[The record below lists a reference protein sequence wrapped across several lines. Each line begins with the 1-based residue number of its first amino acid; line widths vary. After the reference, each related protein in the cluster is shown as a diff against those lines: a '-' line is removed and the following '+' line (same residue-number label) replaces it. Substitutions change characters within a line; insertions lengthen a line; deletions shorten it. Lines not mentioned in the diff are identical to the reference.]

1 METAILHYE
10 AFKRFLSSHLA
21 REQANGSRTNA
32 RDKLTRLTKN
42 QFQELST
49 DVYDELTRRIRDSNE
64 APFLPVRDEF
74 HPKRN
79 QARQKLA
86 TLPKSRFKD
95 LASDVYYELER
106 RFPDL
111 KDMDFSQ
118 QRTENQ
124 QPPPPPPPPQQ
135 SYQQQSSQP
144 TYQQSPPPQMNNKNP
159 IQQQKNQNQSDFAS
173 SQAPNKNNIV
183 PEISTLKQEVVDFT
197 IQKPNSK
204 DAEGLPQEYMSPI
217 SPTSHTPTSHTS
229 TSRTQSSA
237 SSVSDFGSRYINSV
251 SSASSRG
258 DQKNRDTANS
268 LKNKNPSIDTLI
280 ADIGG
285 MIEPPLTSAYNN
297 LKKSNSG
304 PTTDSERVI
313 DLQQQL
319 DEQERVNRQQSTK
332 ISQLENDYYK
342 LNEEHLLQQE
352 VSTSSFYKEAP
363 KVDVVNDHGIK
374 PTPDGV
380 IDESKIASYQAAI
393 DNLLR
398 AGRSEDPANVLLAM
412 KSIVISCKDITEEV
426 ELYEKHKGSSIKAE
440 NQEKL
445 TQLKTKLSATLT
457 NLMAAAKNHATG
469 AGLSPVSLLDAA
481 ASHLTVAV
489 VEVAKHLKLKQSL
502 NDGIH
507 QNHQD
512 QNTGKD
518 KKINSIVNGRSRGID
533 TEDLKDFLER
543 QTEAIVQAIQ
553 TLLASIRNGSYGGEI
568 IEKINTVITILL
580 NVIAVCNDSFEENTG
595 TPYRKR
601 GSVLL
606 KDLERCID
614 KMEEMKTLIE
624 KDNEI
629 VSDKG
634 SKQRLAGVAF
644 EIAKF
649 TKELYGLVEND
660 KK

>member
-1 METAILHYE
+1 
-10 AFKRFLSSHLA
+10 
-21 REQANGSRTNA
+21 
-32 RDKLTRLTKN
+32 
-42 QFQELST
+42 
-49 DVYDELTRRIRDSNE
+49 
-64 APFLPVRDEF
+64 
-74 HPKRN
+74 
-79 QARQKLA
+79 
-86 TLPKSRFKD
+86 
-95 LASDVYYELER
+95 
-106 RFPDL
+106 
-111 KDMDFSQ
+111 
-118 QRTENQ
+118 
-124 QPPPPPPPPQQ
+124 
-135 SYQQQSSQP
+135 
-144 TYQQSPPPQMNNKNP
+144 MNNKNP

-204 DAEGLPQEYMSPI
+204 DAGSNPYTLKNNSNSNIDNNKNTSNNSSPLPEGLPQEYMSPI

-285 MIEPPLTSAYNN
+285 MIEPPSTSAYNMNSEIEKIKSNYELKVATLQKKIKDLELEISN

-332 ISQLENDYYK
+332 VSQLENDYYK

-352 VSTSSFYKEAP
+352 RVSDVQKEASKLLEEIQNLSKKNDELTLEIEQNVSNANLLKSEANEWKSKYEKTKTELRNLKATSSFYKEAP

-512 QNTGKD
+512 QNIGKD

-624 KDNEI
+624 RDNEI

-649 TKELYGLVEND
+649 TKELHGLVEND

>member
-1 METAILHYE
+1 
-10 AFKRFLSSHLA
+10 
-21 REQANGSRTNA
+21 
-32 RDKLTRLTKN
+32 
-42 QFQELST
+42 
-49 DVYDELTRRIRDSNE
+49 
-64 APFLPVRDEF
+64 
-74 HPKRN
+74 
-79 QARQKLA
+79 
-86 TLPKSRFKD
+86 
-95 LASDVYYELER
+95 
-106 RFPDL
+106 
-111 KDMDFSQ
+111 
-118 QRTENQ
+118 
-124 QPPPPPPPPQQ
+124 
-135 SYQQQSSQP
+135 
-144 TYQQSPPPQMNNKNP
+144 
-159 IQQQKNQNQSDFAS
+159 
-173 SQAPNKNNIV
+173 
-183 PEISTLKQEVVDFT
+183 
-197 IQKPNSK
+197 
-204 DAEGLPQEYMSPI
+204 
-217 SPTSHTPTSHTS
+217 
-229 TSRTQSSA
+229 
-237 SSVSDFGSRYINSV
+237 
-251 SSASSRG
+251 
-258 DQKNRDTANS
+258 
-268 LKNKNPSIDTLI
+268 
-280 ADIGG
+280 
-285 MIEPPLTSAYNN
+285 
-297 LKKSNSG
+297 
-304 PTTDSERVI
+304 
-313 DLQQQL
+313 
-319 DEQERVNRQQSTK
+319 
-332 ISQLENDYYK
+332 
-342 LNEEHLLQQE
+342 
-352 VSTSSFYKEAP
+352 TSSFYKEAP